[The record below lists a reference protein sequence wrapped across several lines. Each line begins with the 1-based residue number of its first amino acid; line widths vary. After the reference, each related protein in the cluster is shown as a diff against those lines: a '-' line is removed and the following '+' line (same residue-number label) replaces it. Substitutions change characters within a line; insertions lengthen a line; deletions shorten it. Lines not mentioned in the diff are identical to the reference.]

1 MFEPIFN
8 KIEEVTYIKKYQNNL
23 FNKGISDFINSEL
36 VEREIE

>member
-8 KIEEVTYIKKYQNNL
+8 EIEEVTFIKKYQNNL
-23 FNKGISDFINSEL
+23 FNKRISDFINSEL